1 METRN
6 AMMALAWLD
15 ESQGEEGSETSLD
28 EEVALYIRKS
38 GMLIFTLFVI
48 CQVAMSVVF
57 WWRSRNVKE
66 INWLP
71 KFIVTLASVEGIVWS
86 LSDITEEFF
95 KVELSNMVW
104 LAIRLIGTIT
114 FPTILGLLI
123 RFQRVQV
130 QLRAREE
137 NTIKILKTIKQTSLL
152 EKVFVMTLI
161 FAQIC
166 DAKGYYDYKI
176 FTFIKESKSQA
187 WTISG
192 ITLDI
197 AIVCMLS

>member
-48 CQVAMSVVF
+48 CQVAISVVF
-57 WWRSRNVKE
+57 CWRSRNIKE

-71 KFIVTLASVEGIVWS
+71 KFIMTLASVEGIVWS